1 MILTIK
7 SADGTSCRMHD
18 LVALAKGLIGPA
30 DLANGGQMTPQAATK
45 LILMLF
51 EDDFLKKVT
60 TETMS
65 RLTKN
70 IDVAD
75 LLRRQLVRVAQ
86 GNDPGE
92 ADMADVDEHGCK
104 LTALDVQ
111 LFPTLTLDYLR
122 ENKDN
127 PQMMTSV
134 EGGFNTRMQNDLVD
148 LGFNGVADDATG
160 ANRAAKFLR
169 LNKGWLQVLRD
180 SPKAPKVDID
190 PETDGWIET
199 LTKVFDASDARFRRD
214 AVFIM
219 NEGDADAYAR
229 QLGVG
234 VTGTALRADSPLR
247 RFEGKA
253 IEAHPDMPSGSV
265 MFTPLK
271 NLVFGVHTDIRRD
284 RSYHSRKRALEY
296 TFDMAVDYEVAVKQA
311 AVLGEPD

>member
-1 MILTIK
+1 MIITIK
-7 SADGTSCRMHD
+7 NADGTARRMHD
-18 LVALAKGLIGPA
+18 LVALAKGLIGPT
-30 DLANGGQMTPQAATK
+30 DLANGGQMTPQAAAK

-65 RLTKN
+65 RLTKA

-86 GNDPGE
+86 GNDPEE
-92 ADMADVDEHGCK
+92 ADMTDVAEHGCK
-104 LTALDVQ
+104 LTALDLQ

-127 PQMMTSV
+127 PQLMATV

-148 LGFNGVADDATG
+148 LAFNGVADDATG
-160 ANRAAKFLR
+160 ANREAKFLR
-169 LNKGWLQVLRD
+169 LNKGWLQVLRE
-180 SPKAPKVDID
+180 STKAPKVDID
-190 PETDGWIET
+190 PATDGWEET
-199 LTKVFDASDARFRRD
+199 LAKVYDASDARFRRD
-214 AVFIM
+214 AVFVM

-229 QLGVG
+229 QLGAAI
-234 VTGTALRADSPLR
+234 TGTPLRADSPLR
-247 RFEGKA
+247 RFEGKT
-253 IEAHPDMPSGSV
+253 IEAHPDMPAGSV

-296 TFDMAVDYEVAVKQA
+296 TFDMAVDFEVAVKQA